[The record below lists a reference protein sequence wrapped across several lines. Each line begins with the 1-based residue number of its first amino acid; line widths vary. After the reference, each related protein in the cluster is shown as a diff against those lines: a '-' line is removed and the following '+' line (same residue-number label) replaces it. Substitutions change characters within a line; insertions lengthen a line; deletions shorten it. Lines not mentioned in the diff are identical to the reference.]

1 MGSALLRDGLEA
13 YERRD
18 DTTALQIL
26 GPLAEGGDAIAQY
39 TIGKMCV
46 QGRAAPEGWAE
57 ALKWYRLAAA
67 QGHAGAQTLLGDWYN
82 AEGDDKWEAVKWFRK
97 AADQG
102 CPEAQFQLGSCYEHL
117 DLMHDPAKAVKW
129 YRMAAA
135 QGQIN
140 AQLTLGQ
147 ICAIGNL
154 VAEDLKEAVKWYH
167 LAADQGDTDAQYEL
181 GKIYDERL
189 SAKRDAVQALK
200 WLNLA
205 ASSRYLPAIADRDA
219 LAAKLTP
226 AQVAEAERLA
236 QEWKPK

>member
-1 MGSALLRDGLEA
+1 MGSALLKDGLEA

-26 GPLAEGGDAIAQY
+26 GPLAEGGNAIAQY

-46 QGRAAPEGWAE
+46 QGRASPEGWAE

-67 QGHAGAQTLLGDWYN
+67 QGHAGSQTILGDWYK
-82 AEGDDKWEAVKWFRK
+82 AGGDDKWESVKWYRK
-97 AADQG
+97 AAEQG
-102 CPEAQFQLGSCYEHL
+102 HPEAQFQLGSCYEHL
-117 DLMHDPAKAVKW
+117 DLMQDPADAVKW

-147 ICAIGNL
+147 IYAIGNL
-154 VAEDLKEAVKWYH
+154 VAEDLKEAMKWYR
-167 LAADQGDTDAQYEL
+167 LAAEQGDTDGQYEL
-181 GKIYDERL
+181 GKMYDERL
-189 SAKRDAVQALK
+189 GVKRDAVEALK

-205 ASSRYLPAIADRDA
+205 ASSCDLPAIADRDA

-226 AQVAEAERLA
+226 AEVAEAERLA

>member
-1 MGSALLRDGLEA
+1 
-13 YERRD
+13 
-18 DTTALQIL
+18 
-26 GPLAEGGDAIAQY
+26 
-39 TIGKMCV
+39 
-46 QGRAAPEGWAE
+46 
-57 ALKWYRLAAA
+57 
-67 QGHAGAQTLLGDWYN
+67 
-82 AEGDDKWEAVKWFRK
+82 
-97 AADQG
+97 
-102 CPEAQFQLGSCYEHL
+102 
-117 DLMHDPAKAVKW
+117 
-129 YRMAAA
+129 
-135 QGQIN
+135 
-140 AQLTLGQ
+140 
-147 ICAIGNL
+147 